1 MGRSGG
7 SLRHVFGVPSMACPV
22 GPAVVRSALVGGWGG
37 GSRVNAVR
45 PGREQPKL
53 GRWVLAGSGPEGGLG
68 PLSGGEPGVFRGAVA
83 APSCLY
89 NGWCHPPSSVFDVL
103 EGRALLTGPMAE
115 LIARAR

>member
-37 GSRVNAVR
+37 GSRVKAVR

-53 GRWVLAGSGPEGGLG
+53 GRWVLAGSGPEGGLW
-68 PLSGGEPGVFRGAVA
+68 PLSGGEPGVSWGAVA
-83 APSCLY
+83 APFP
-89 NGWCHPPSSVFDVL
+89 GVV
-103 EGRALLTGPMAE
+103 
-115 LIARAR
+115 IATAYSGFCIA